1 VRAINLSLEAEFR
14 SLLESDRER
23 GAVVL
28 TRVKKINLTHYA
40 KIIGCS
46 KDTLKQFNALVNE
59 YDDGFRLDSTESQ
72 LRELLER
79 DFESGYPMYRG
90 RISRNYYANLIGCSR
105 SAISRF
111 ASIFSDFEARASIV
125 PLGDRLHE
133 MLKRDARDG
142 ALVVAS
148 DGRILRSHYAAELK
162 VFPSYIERYNGVF
175 SQFEDV
181 VAPTL
186 IPPVCDRGVKL
197 FKLLERDFLESSVVL
212 QKWRKVDRGYYLRAI
227 GPISQVD
234 AKFSRMFD
242 YYDHRLF
249 QMKADS
255 LTVSIQRDIETGTVA
270 VSFRGA
276 INRRHYTDIV
286 GIPRVD
292 LPAFAPIFEKF
303 DEEMSNRG
311 PVTESKLRGLIDE
324 DLARG
329 ELVTSRGGKISRSHY
344 AEKLGVTQPNM
355 TRFVSVFAEYEKEHR
370 ISTGPE
376 RRLTEMR
383 KWISGAF
390 ASRELALRDGKIDR
404 KAFQT
409 HFKLKGGTFLT
420 RSAKIR
426 ELLEEFDARVKSEGY
441 LPKVDDE
448 ELDRVVAH
456 LQGRPELNRDRLT
469 VNRVALGKR
478 LGIPLPRLK
487 RGVVDRVIRRR
498 EAEILRQA
506 EESVIDPFVQGRVF
520 VFSELQD
527 PWSRHFLE
535 NVGEAFKLY
544 ASGQVDSKQ
553 VYLKLFDALA
563 WIGADTSNHSAAA
576 VAEANASGRICDLDN
591 WEEALHSYRDHLI
604 SGIAA
609 RSASK
614 SGVDGTIKALRR
626 ALAALEARQVV
637 PRLSANLRGVKFA
650 RRLTKHVPSIA
661 ETGTRCSSDSA
672 VRKEIETRLGE
683 LSGLLVDDWEAGD
696 LPAFVEALEAEM
708 QLVGELPDD
717 PVEAIK
723 RALERRLDA
732 LNQAASKLVE
742 VGMQQYDRGR
752 TLVGNAKCDSKA
764 FLTDYFSAN
773 LSRTEKR
780 ELLRAAFPD
789 PSTGETAMANLLSMV
804 ETEFSGI
811 PPRGQHSEFGQFF
824 AKRYLELGGRD
835 AIDPFLFP
843 DNDSVCAVLV
853 LYLLDSGSNVAV
865 GRTLDRD
872 CLEATDIEDHTQITG
887 IKAKADGKP
896 IYQTLPI
903 DSPSVKAIKWLV
915 RAGSALKRVSG
926 KDSDRL
932 FLTLRG
938 DCAEMLTEHAFRDW
952 FGRFS
957 RNIDGLAGLV
967 LTPRMIRPSILLRA
981 ALANEGRIAVGMA
994 IGQHGADVSSG
1005 YQAKWATRRLYDVQV
1020 RRYQGDL
1027 ETLIIVNAA
1036 DVASKLGIS
1045 AEDMRGRLAS
1055 LRESGLGTF
1064 CKNHLGRPGAEGRAC
1079 PTMDCWNDCPQLLIV
1094 AEVEAIASLQIWQ
1107 ASLRAVQPAWER
1119 DRPERWDQVWLPWLV
1134 LTDVVEEKMTRGLIS
1149 VWEAARRHV
1158 EMVTSA
1164 PGFVAPQ
1171 PW

>member
-1 VRAINLSLEAEFR
+1 MRAINRSLEAQFR
-14 SLLESDRER
+14 SLLEEDRKTR
-23 GAVVL
+23 AIAL

-40 KIIGCS
+40 KRLGCFHQ
-46 KDTLKQFNALVNE
+46 TLQQF
-59 YDDGFRLDSTESQ
+59 S
-72 LRELLER
+72 
-79 DFESGYPMYRG
+79 
-90 RISRNYYANLIGCSR
+90 
-105 SAISRF
+105 
-111 ASIFSDFEARASIV
+111 
-125 PLGDRLHE
+125 
-133 MLKRDARDG
+133 
-142 ALVVAS
+142 
-148 DGRILRSHYAAELK
+148 
-162 VFPSYIERYNGVF
+162 
-175 SQFEDV
+175 
-181 VAPTL
+181 
-186 IPPVCDRGVKL
+186 
-197 FKLLERDFLESSVVL
+197 
-212 QKWRKVDRGYYLRAI
+212 
-227 GPISQVD
+227 
-234 AKFSRMFD
+234 
-242 YYDHRLF
+242 
-249 QMKADS
+249 
-255 LTVSIQRDIETGTVA
+255 
-270 VSFRGA
+270 
-276 INRRHYTDIV
+276 
-286 GIPRVD
+286 
-292 LPAFAPIFEKF
+292 
-303 DEEMSNRG
+303 
-311 PVTESKLRGLIDE
+311 GLIDE
-324 DLARG
+324 FESSLSLTAFDAKRAACRERAAQGMQGANLKRLLDADVAVNR
-329 ELVTSRGGKISRSHY
+329 LVTSRGGKISRAHY
-344 AEKLGVTQPNM
+344 ADKLGVSRSYM
-355 TRFVSVFAEYEKEHR
+355 AFFISIFEVYEER
-370 ISTGPE
+370 LGVTTGPE
-376 RRLTEMR
+376 GKLDEMR
-383 KWISGAF
+383 EWISTAF
-390 ASRELALRDGKIDR
+390 ASRELALRDGKVDR
-404 KAFQT
+404 KAFQA
-409 HFKLKGGTFLT
+409 HFQLKGGTFLT
-420 RSAKIR
+420 RSSKIR
-426 ELLEEFDARVKSEGY
+426 ELFEEFDARVKSEGY

-448 ELDRVVAH
+448 ELDRVVAD
-456 LQGRPELNRDRLT
+456 LLSAPELNRDHLT
-469 VNRVALGKR
+469 INRVALAKR

-487 RGVVDRVIRRR
+487 REVVDRVIRRR

-520 VFSELQD
+520 VFSELQG
-527 PWSRHFLE
+527 PWSRRFLE

-544 ASGQVDSKQ
+544 ASGQVESKQ

-576 VAEANASGRICDLDN
+576 VAEANASGRICDLDT
-591 WEEALHSYRDHLI
+591 WEEALHSYRDRLI

-626 ALAALEARQVV
+626 GLAALEAKQVV
-637 PRLSANLRGVKFA
+637 PRLSAKLRGVKFA
-650 RRLTKHVPSIA
+650 RRLTRHVPSVA
-661 ETGTRCSSDSA
+661 EVGTRSSSDSA
-672 VRKEIETRLGE
+672 VRKEIETRLDE

-696 LPAFVEALEAEM
+696 LPAFVEALEAEI

-732 LNQAASKLVE
+732 LNLAASELVE
-742 VGMQQYDRGR
+742 VGMRQHKRGR
-752 TLVGNAKCDSKA
+752 ALVANAKHESKA

-773 LSRTEKR
+773 LSQSEKR

-789 PSTGETAMANLLSMV
+789 SSTGETALANLLSMV

-811 PPRGQHSEFGQFF
+811 PPRGQNKKFGQFF

-835 AIDPFLFP
+835 AINRLLFP
-843 DNDSVCAVLV
+843 DHDAVCAALV

-872 CLEATDIEDHTQITG
+872 CLETTDIEDHKQITG
-887 IKAKADGKP
+887 IKARADGKP
-896 IYQTLPI
+896 IYKTLPI
-903 DSPSVKAIKWLV
+903 DSPSVKAINWLV
-915 RAGSALKRVSG
+915 SAGTALKRVSG

-932 FLTLRG
+932 FLILRG
-938 DCAEMLTEHAFRDW
+938 DRAEMLTEHAFRDW

-957 RNIDGLAGLV
+957 RTIDGLAGLA

-994 IGQHGADVSSG
+994 IGQHGADVSSS

-1107 ASLRAVQPAWER
+1107 ASLRAVQPIWER

-1134 LTDVVEEKMTRGLIS
+1134 LTDVVEEKMARGLIS